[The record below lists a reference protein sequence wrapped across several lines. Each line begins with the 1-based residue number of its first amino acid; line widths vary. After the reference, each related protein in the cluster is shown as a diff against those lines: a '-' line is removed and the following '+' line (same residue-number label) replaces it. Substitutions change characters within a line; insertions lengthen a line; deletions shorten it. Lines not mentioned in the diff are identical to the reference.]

1 MRRMLDAEQAA
12 RRDKIAA
19 FVRRVQAP
27 PVPPEPAPSRESS
40 KISSRGSAAV
50 DTGAGRNNIGPRSCD
65 LRGPAI
71 NSAKQAK
78 GVELP
83 RTRQLD
89 TASDKYG
96 PSANPRA
103 DQKAP
108 SQRTAGAP
116 RDDKHSRYSDSK
128 VQYDDELYSEDE
140 FEPYDGDKYMREHGV
155 EDVGD
160 ELERSDEP
168 PPSYDALMRASM
180 ESRQSRQSSRNTA
193 QEYDSQP
200 GQGDS
205 SLPVPPVTGSTTGMG
220 PREGRRTVFSAGPN
234 RPPVHAQ
241 PARTLPVGP
250 SAAEPAHMSL
260 EERAAARRERTL
272 LLRRQAEERVQ
283 EKAQQKT
290 ALERWRKASRCCSA
304 AITQA
309 LYFVYCRQRIQREA
323 EEAEAVRKEAR
334 CAIIKYLLA

>member
-1 MRRMLDAEQAA
+1 VHKIRTDRYATACCRCVYSPSITVYGLRRTLDAEQAA

-50 DTGAGRNNIGPRSCD
+50 DPGAGRNNIGPRSSD

-89 TASDKYG
+89 TASDKYS

-128 VQYDDELYSEDE
+128 VQYDDEFYSEDE
-140 FEPYDGDKYMREHGV
+140 FEPYDGDKYVREHGV
-155 EDVGD
+155 EDGGD

-180 ESRQSRQSSRNTA
+180 ESRQPRQSSRNTV

-205 SLPVPPVTGSTTGMG
+205 SLPVPPVTGSTAGVSA
-220 PREGRRTVFSAGPN
+220 RRTVVSAGSN

-241 PARTLPVGP
+241 PARTPPVGP

-290 ALERWRKASRCCSA
+290 ALGRWRKTTRCYSA
-304 AITQA
+304 AIT
-309 LYFVYCRQRIQREA
+309 
-323 EEAEAVRKEAR
+323 
-334 CAIIKYLLA
+334 